1 LRSNIG
7 QKQIVLEQTGSG
19 REGLNFEVL
28 RNFFIPTTSLQEQQQ
43 IVSHIEKQLSL
54 IDSKIEK
61 TKKVIELLKEYKT
74 SLISEVVT
82 GKRRIV

>member
-1 LRSNIG
+1 MSDREESFMISAAW
-7 QKQIVLEQTGSG
+7 QKRIPT
-19 REGLNFEVL
+19 NFAKE
-28 RNFFIPTTSLQEQQQ
+28 FFIAFPPLNEQQQ
-43 IVSHIEKQLSL
+43 IVSYIEKQISI

-82 GKRRIV
+82 GKRKVV